1 MDILDLSNIL
11 TWRICRSTTSFKK
24 QDILVWTGI
33 WHPELSRI
41 ASLFKMSEVIYT
53 KNPEEDEVLVN
64 NNGNAQDGYA
74 QNGSRNHY
82 SEQERRTGS
91 GCSGV
96 GKLCGDRVNTKFSKT
111 VIYKTLIIILA
122 LLLIVFISLYATERA
137 NRKQPPVE
145 TSCLQGWIMNKGMCY
160 LFSATD
166 ETWSSSQSNCSSYG
180 GSFVTIDT
188 QEERE
193 FVERKADT
201 DYWINLQRESVEQ
214 PWKWPNGSLV
224 DDRFQI
230 GGEGLCAYL
239 NDKVVS
245 STYCDQRRN
254 WICRM
259 PVLGAK
265 REALL

>member
-96 GKLCGDRVNTKFSKT
+96 GKLC
-111 VIYKTLIIILA
+111 A
-122 LLLIVFISLYATERA
+122 A